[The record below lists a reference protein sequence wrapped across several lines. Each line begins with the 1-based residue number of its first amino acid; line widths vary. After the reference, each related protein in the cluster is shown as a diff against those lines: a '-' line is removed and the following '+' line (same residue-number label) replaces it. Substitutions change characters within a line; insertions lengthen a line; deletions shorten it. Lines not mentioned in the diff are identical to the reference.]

1 MLLESEGSRMFT
13 LHFIFALTEEG
24 SKDNDGWDLSTYSK
38 QIRREKKE
46 CKAKS
51 CIQVCFSREVT
62 ETI

>member
-1 MLLESEGSRMFT
+1 MFT